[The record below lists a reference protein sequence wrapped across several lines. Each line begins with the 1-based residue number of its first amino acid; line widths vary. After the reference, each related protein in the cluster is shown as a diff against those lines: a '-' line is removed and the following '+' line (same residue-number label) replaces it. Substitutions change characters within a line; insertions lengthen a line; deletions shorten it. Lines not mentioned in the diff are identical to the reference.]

1 VHPHAIKPGKDQEP
15 FWSSIGPKKPFLLLP
30 VGVFGPSDRLS
41 VDRLSISPALFFVD
55 RTEKSV
61 DLIVTIPYLYKF
73 NIDTQKRK
81 GHHPH
86 QMTSKI
92 LINAVDPEEVR
103 LAIVKD
109 SRLEEFHI
117 ESTAWEILHSSI
129 YKGVITRIEPSLQ
142 AVFVDFGAERHGFL
156 QKQEIHSDYYQG
168 PPTNGNVIQNLVKR
182 GQELMVQVT
191 KDPIMKKGAMLTTFI
206 SLPGRYAVLM
216 PGSDSRGISRKIED
230 ETERKR
236 LKEIVEKLNLPEGFG
251 IIIRTAGQGCTKT
264 MLAKDVQY
272 LLRLWKSIT
281 ARAVKAQAPSALYKD
296 RNLAVRSI
304 RDHFTPDIK
313 EILIDDEAVHQEVK
327 NFVQI
332 IAPKQTNIVKLHKS
346 DKPLFTRFQLED
358 QIATIFD
365 NRVTLKSGGSV
376 VLERTEAL
384 VAIDVNSGKGTQKKN
399 VEETALMTNL
409 EAAAEIARQLQI
421 RDLGG
426 LIVVDFIDMRE
437 QKHRNQV
444 EKTLRASMKQDRAR
458 VKIGKI
464 SKFGLLELSRQRLRP
479 SIDYGSMETCSH
491 CCGKGQVSSAESL
504 GLSFLRKLKLD
515 TLKADIYQVTAQLP
529 APVATYLL
537 NRKRRELS
545 DLEGKRSIGITIIGR
560 DDLIPGQME
569 VVYDK
574 KTKAVETPPI

>member
-1 VHPHAIKPGKDQEP
+1 
-15 FWSSIGPKKPFLLLP
+15 
-30 VGVFGPSDRLS
+30 
-41 VDRLSISPALFFVD
+41 
-55 RTEKSV
+55 
-61 DLIVTIPYLYKF
+61 
-73 NIDTQKRK
+73 
-81 GHHPH
+81 
-86 QMTSKI
+86 MTSKI

-117 ESTAWEILHSSI
+117 ESTAREILHSSI

-156 QKQEIHSDYYQG
+156 QKQEIHSDYFQD
-168 PPTNGNVIQNLVKR
+168 PPANGNAIQNLVKR

-216 PGSDSRGISRKIED
+216 PGSNNRGISRKIED
-230 ETERKR
+230 ESERER
-236 LKEIVEKLNLPEGFG
+236 LKEIVEKLNLPDGFG

-272 LLRLWKSIT
+272 LLRLWKNIT
-281 ARAVKAQAPSALYKD
+281 DRAVKARAPSALYKD

-327 NFVQI
+327 NFVHI
-332 IAPKQTNIVKLHKS
+332 ISPKQTKIVKLHRS
-346 DKPLFTRFQLED
+346 DKPIFTRFQLED
-358 QIATIFD
+358 QIATIFN

-376 VLERTEAL
+376 VLEPTEAL

-409 EAAAEIARQLQI
+409 EAAAEVARQLRI

-444 EKTLRASMKQDRAR
+444 EKALRTSMKEDRAR
-458 VKIGKI
+458 TKIGKI

-479 SIDYGSMETCSH
+479 SIDFGSMETCSR
-491 CCGKGQVSSAESL
+491 CGGKGQVPSTESL
-504 GLSFLRKLKLD
+504 SMGILRKLKLA
-515 TLKADIYQVTAQLP
+515 TLKEDLRQVTAQLP
-529 APVATYLL
+529 TAVAGYLL
-537 NRKRRELS
+537 NHKRKELS
-545 DLEGKRSIGITIIGR
+545 DLESKRTVCITIVSR
-560 DDLIPGQME
+560 DDMIPGQVE
-569 VVYDK
+569 ITYDK
-574 KTKAVETPPI
+574 KSKPPETQSD